1 MRLLTHATTV
11 MVWLAIACARPSG
24 QQPVGG
30 ATRSSSSSNVLTQE
44 QLAVT
49 NAPNLYEAIR
59 KLRPEWL
66 SSRGATSVTD
76 ETPTVASVYM
86 DGTNLGKVDALKE
99 IRVLDVTQAR
109 YWDTGQA
116 SARFG
121 MGHPRGVIELS
132 RQ

>member
-1 MRLLTHATTV
+1 MRLLTCATTV
-11 MVWLAIACARPSG
+11 TMWLAIACARPSG
-24 QQPVGG
+24 QQPVSGV
-30 ATRSSSSSNVLTQE
+30 ARSSNSTLLTQE
-44 QLAVT
+44 QLAAT

-99 IRVLDVTQAR
+99 MRVLDITHAR

-132 RQ
+132 RH